1 MIPCGIAT
9 PSRLLPHF
17 SSVTRGRLFF
27 NMSKSNLLIDET
39 PIVFQPTL
47 AKLIGLPEAIVLQT
61 LKFWCGQKR
70 SGKVV
75 DDERWIFNTLEQ
87 WREFSFPFWSTR
99 TIGEVFRTLESMG
112 LIKSQQFDLQ
122 AGKAMKYYTISQS
135 ALTLLTSER
144 ADHLEDSS
152 TSIWKIL
159 PDHVEDSSRS
169 ARARHIKQYT
179 EKQTE
184 KQKPLTPLQ
193 GEEESSAVASHSSV
207 ELNQPN
213 LFPTEITAN
222 AKVSFAT
229 AHFNDPP
236 KMANAIRAGFK
247 KNPPPRNIPTELDT
261 PEFNT
266 AWNEFLQHRKEKR
279 APMTPTAQKNMFGKF
294 TAWGVESA
302 VAAIDTAISN
312 GWTGVFEPKENKS
325 KSKPERFSNF

>member
-1 MIPCGIAT
+1 M
-9 PSRLLPHF
+9 RQLPLP
-17 SSVTRGRLFF
+17 VAITRGRLFV
-27 NMSKSNLLIDET
+27 MSKSNLLIDET

-112 LIKSQQFDLQ
+112 LVKSKQFDLQ

-135 ALTLLTSER
+135 ALTILTSER

-193 GEEESSAVASHSSV
+193 GEEESSAVASHSST
-207 ELNQPN
+207 QTN
-213 LFPTEITAN
+213 LFPTNPSEAN
-222 AKVSFAT
+222 ASGSAT
-229 AHFNDPP
+229 AKLKSADGKETAPHC
-236 KMANAIRAGFK
+236 AA
-247 KNPPPRNIPTELDT
+247 PPRNKKSSATQIEKPAGVGEQVWDDFIAL
-261 PEFNT
+261 
-266 AWNEFLQHRKEKR
+266 RKAKR
-279 APMTPTAQKNMFGKF
+279 APLSATALASIAKEAEK
-294 TAWGVESA
+294 
-302 VAAIDTAISN
+302 AAMHIEEALTECVTR
-312 GWTGVFEPKENKS
+312 GWQSFKAEWMKPKTTT
-325 KSKPERFSNF
+325 KPERFSNF

>member
-1 MIPCGIAT
+1 
-9 PSRLLPHF
+9 
-17 SSVTRGRLFF
+17 
-27 NMSKSNLLIDET
+27 MSKSNLLIDET

-112 LIKSQQFDLQ
+112 LVKSKQFDLQ

-135 ALTLLTSER
+135 ALTILTSER

-169 ARARHIKQYT
+169 VRARHIKQYT
-179 EKQTE
+179 EKLTE
-184 KQKPLTPLQ
+184 NTKPLTPFQ

-213 LFPTEITAN
+213 LFSTNPSEAN
-222 AKVSFAT
+222 ASGLVKTKLTT
-229 AHFNDPP
+229 ADGKETAPHC
-236 KMANAIRAGFK
+236 AA
-247 KNPPPRNIPTELDT
+247 PPRNKKSSATQIEKPAGVGEQVWDDFIAL
-261 PEFNT
+261 
-266 AWNEFLQHRKEKR
+266 RKAKR
-279 APMTPTAQKNMFGKF
+279 APLSATALASIAKEAEK
-294 TAWGVESA
+294 
-302 VAAIDTAISN
+302 AAMHIEEALTECVTR
-312 GWTGVFEPKENKS
+312 GWQSFKAEWIKPKTTT
-325 KSKPERFSNF
+325 KPERFSNF

>member
-1 MIPCGIAT
+1 MALP
-9 PSRLLPHF
+9 LLRVSCRTFPV
-17 SSVTRGRLFF
+17 SQGVAFF
-27 NMSKSNLLIDET
+27 TMSKSNLLIDET

-135 ALTLLTSER
+135 ALTILTSER

-159 PDHVEDSSRS
+159 PDHLEDSSRS

-179 EKQTE
+179 ENLTE
-184 KQKPLTPLQ
+184 NTKPLTPLQ
-193 GEEESSAVASHSSV
+193 GEEESSAMASHSSEV
-207 ELNQPN
+207 VTQPN
-213 LFPTEITAN
+213 LFPTNPSEAN
-222 AKVSFAT
+222 ASGSAT
-229 AHFNDPP
+229 AKLTSANGTTTTPP
-236 KMANAIRAGFK
+236 IAP
-247 KNPPPRNIPTELDT
+247 PPPRTKKLYLVDRPNGVSEQV
-261 PEFNT
+261 
-266 AWNEFLQHRKEKR
+266 WNDFIALRKAKR
-279 APMTPTAQKNMFGKF
+279 APLSATALAVIAKEAEKAAMHIEEALTECVTRGWQSFKAEWIKPKSVF
-294 TAWGVESA
+294 TQ
-302 VAAIDTAISN
+302 
-312 GWTGVFEPKENKS
+312 
-325 KSKPERFSNF
+325 PERFSNF